1 MSGAITVSWQPFSRK
16 AAALDWAQD
25 RSWSDKSRF
34 TVHTAQE
41 VIGVFQYGE
50 ERHDQARRPAP
61 MPTRKAAPPSTPA
74 PAPLAAMKT
83 WHAFISDRH
92 RGGDVLC
99 EVADPDHCDADRI
112 LPGTLLAVRP
122 LSAND
127 VRHPGN
133 RQRDA
138 GQAAPLNHDRF
149 TLKRIRRWRSNWRT
163 P

>member
-1 MSGAITVSWQPFSRK
+1 
-16 AAALDWAQD
+16 
-25 RSWSDKSRF
+25 
-34 TVHTAQE
+34 
-41 VIGVFQYGE
+41 
-50 ERHDQARRPAP
+50 
-61 MPTRKAAPPSTPA
+61 
-74 PAPLAAMKT
+74 MKT

-99 EVADPDHCDADRI
+99 EVADPDHCGADRI

-127 VRHPGN
+127 FRDPGN

-138 GQAAPLNHDRF
+138 GQAPLNHDHF

-163 P
+163 RDVKAGSKALSRSKHVRRQRAATSRALNFER